1 MGIMTFLRN
10 RAGTVMV
17 FAIGFAIVAFLL
29 GDLMGSGIT
38 LFGENPNEIGRID
51 NESIDYQTFNSEV
64 EASTSN
70 MAQQMGGN
78 VSPQM
83 TSYIVENVWNQ
94 NVSRKLL
101 SEEVARIG
109 LNVGK
114 TELNDLVS
122 GQQPSQMLVPYFTNP
137 ETGEFDRNQLN
148 VFLNNIQNE
157 PANSEQKQQWGYLLE
172 GIKTNRLQ
180 EKYNSLIENSV
191 YITSLEAQED
201 FTQRNK
207 LANFSYVLLDYS
219 SIPDKDIKP
228 TDADFKNYYNE
239 HKSAFKNAEENRS
252 IEFVVINAAPTK
264 QDSAQ
269 VKNEIEERMTGL
281 RTAENDS
288 LYASVNSETKYPVV
302 YRKRGSLDPVLD
314 SAIFAASKGDVVG
327 PFLNNGVYE
336 IAKVLDSRMS
346 PDSVNASHI
355 LLNPATEGGVDK
367 AEAKIDSIKKLIQ
380 GGKSFASLAQEFGTD
395 GSKDNG
401 GELGTFA
408 RGAMIPEFEAA
419 VFNGKPGDLMVV
431 KTQFGVH
438 LVKVNSQSGNS
449 KVVKAAIIDRGIRSS
464 NETLQDGYNRAAD
477 FFGKANGD
485 NFETLAKEN
494 GLTVHKEEHILP
506 MHNQILNLE
515 NPRELIR
522 WAFKA
527 KVGSLTDKVYE
538 IDNQY
543 IVAKL
548 TQIIPK
554 GIAPLESIKTDI
566 EPFVITQLKAK
577 KLNEQATAALS
588 GASSIDQVAQKLGKT
603 AIAVENIVFANPI
616 IPGAAQ
622 ENAVVGTVFGLQ
634 PAKLSKAIDGVQ
646 GVYVVSVKDFVN
658 PQTPSNLLSQKQQMK
673 QSLKQRISGATF
685 QALLDKADIKD
696 NRARFY

>member
-29 GDLMGSGIT
+29 GDFLGSGASM
-38 LFGENPNEIGRID
+38 FGGNPNEVGKIND
-51 NESIDYQTFNSEV
+51 ESIDYVAFNSEV
-64 EASTSN
+64 EASASN

-94 NVSRKLL
+94 NISRKLL
-101 SEEVARIG
+101 SEEVDRIG
-109 LNVGK
+109 LDVGK

-122 GQQPSQMLVPYFTNP
+122 GQQPSQMLIPYFTNP

-148 VFLNNIQNE
+148 VFLNNIQLE
-157 PANSEQKQQWGYLLE
+157 PANSEQKQQWSYLLE
-172 GIKTNRLQ
+172 GIKSNRLQ
-180 EKYNSLIENSV
+180 EKYNNLISNSV

-201 FTQRNK
+201 FAQRNK

-219 SIPDKDIKP
+219 SIPDKDVTS
-228 TDADFKNYYNE
+228 TDADFKNYYND
-239 HKSAFKNAEENRS
+239 HKSSFKNAEETRS
-252 IEFVVINAAPTK
+252 IEFVVIDASPTK
-264 QDSAQ
+264 KDSAQ
-269 VKNEIEERMTGL
+269 VKSEIEERMTGL
-281 RTAENDS
+281 RTADNDS
-288 LYASVNSETKYPVV
+288 LYASINSETKYPVA
-302 YRKRGSLDPVLD
+302 YRKRGTFDPVLD
-314 SAIFAASKGDVVG
+314 SAIFAADKGDVVG

-355 LLNPATEGGVDK
+355 LLNPAMEGGQDK
-367 AEAKIDSIKKLIQ
+367 AEAKVDSIKKLVQ
-380 GGKSFASLAQEFGTD
+380 GGQSFASLAAEFSTD

-401 GELGTFA
+401 GELGSFA
-408 RGAMIPEFEAA
+408 RGAMIPEFEDA
-419 VFNGKPGDLMVV
+419 VFNGKPGDLLVV

-438 LVKVNSQSGNS
+438 LIKINSQSGNS
-449 KVVKAAIIDRGIRSS
+449 KVVKAAIIDRGVRGSS
-464 NETLQDGYNRAAD
+464 ETLQDGYSRASD
-477 FFGKANGD
+477 FFGKANGT
-485 NFETLAKEN
+485 NFDAIAKEN
-494 GLTVHKEEHILP
+494 GLTVHKEERISS

-527 KVGSLTDKVYE
+527 KVGDITDKVYE
-538 IDNQY
+538 IGNQY
-543 IVAKL
+543 VVARL
-548 TQIIPK
+548 SQIIPK
-554 GIAPLESIKTDI
+554 GIAPLESIKADI
-566 EPFVITQLKAK
+566 KPLVITQLKAK
-577 KLNEQATAALS
+577 KLKEQASSALN

-616 IPGAAQ
+616 IPGVAQ
-622 ENAVVGTVFGLQ
+622 ENAVVGAVFGLQ
-634 PAKLSKAIDGVQ
+634 PSKISKAIEGVQ

-658 PQTPSNLLSQKQQMK
+658 PETPSNLLSQKRQME
-673 QSLKQRISGATF
+673 QSLKQRIQDSSF
-685 QALLDKADIKD
+685 QALLEKADIKD
-696 NRARFY
+696 NRGQFY